1 MKEQIKD
8 DEVEIDLLE
17 LFHVLIKNAWALI
30 LCMILGASVA
40 YGGTKLLVIPQYEAT
55 SMIYILSK
63 STSISSYL
71 DVQVGQQLTVDF
83 ETLATT
89 RTVVENVIN
98 ELDLDTTYEQL
109 SKNITV
115 TNPSGTQIL
124 KIIVRNPDPV
134 LAKDI
139 ANAMSEATA
148 NRIAEVMMTDKPSV
162 ADSAVTPDRPV
173 SPNTVKNTAVGAMV
187 GLLFAAIFILTRTL
201 MDDTIVDRDD
211 VTKYLGL
218 TTLAAIQLNQEESS
232 GRRSRGRNRGKDHSR
247 RHGRKKRVG

>member
-8 DEVEIDLLE
+8 DEIEIDLLE
-17 LFHVLIKNAWALI
+17 LFHVLLKNAWALI

-40 YGGTKLLVIPQYEAT
+40 YGGTKLLIIPQYEAT

-218 TTLAAIQLNQEESS
+218 TTLAAIPLNQEESS